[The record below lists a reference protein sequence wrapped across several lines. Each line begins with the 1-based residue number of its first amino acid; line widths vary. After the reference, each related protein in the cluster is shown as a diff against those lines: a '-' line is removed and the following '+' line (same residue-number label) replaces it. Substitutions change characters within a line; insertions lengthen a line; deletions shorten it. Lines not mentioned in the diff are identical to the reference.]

1 MKSYVIEQ
9 PTILVIVGISGD
21 LARRKLIPALLKIY
35 EANILPDKFRIVGV
49 STNETSHADVF
60 PEGDNSGMRGKTEI
74 LTMDLTDAQACRDL
88 GERLDRIEEEF
99 QASAQRLFYLAVPP
113 QVVPVIVEN
122 FGQTGLLKRRDAKLL
137 LEKPFGVDLES
148 ALERVEQLR
157 AHCEEEQIYRIDH
170 YLAKEMAQNLIV
182 FRNGNSLIKRTWSRD
197 FIESIEIIAA
207 EQIGIEG
214 RAVFYEQTGAL
225 RDFIQS
231 HMLQLAALVLMD
243 LPSNTEDW
251 NDVPERRLRAL
262 SAIEPPRYVNEQ
274 VQRGQYEG
282 YREEVG
288 NPDSTVETYV
298 SMTLYSRDWHWQ
310 GVPITLT
317 TGKALDRKRTEIR
330 IRYRQEDSLH
340 ANELIMHVQPN
351 EGVTL
356 QMWVKKPGHEHELQ
370 ELPLDVAYEQ
380 HFSQLPDAYERVL
393 ADAMLSNRAL
403 FTTSE
408 ETIASW
414 RILEPV
420 QKAWEMSSDDLFFYK
435 PGEDPKKIGLV
446 MPDPTLDSPLHYHPT
461 TAAH

>member
-1 MKSYVIEQ
+1 MKSYVIQ
-9 PTILVIVGISGD
+9 RPTILVIVGISGD

-35 EANILPDKFRIVGV
+35 GANILPDKFRIVGA
-49 STNETSHADVF
+49 STNDATHADIF
-60 PEGDNSGMRGKTEI
+60 PKDDNSGMQGKTEI
-74 LTMDLTDAQACRDL
+74 IKMDLTNTQACNEL
-88 GERLDRIEEEF
+88 GVRLDKIEKEF
-99 QASAQRLFYLAVPP
+99 GTSAQRLFYLAVPP

-122 FGQTGLLKRRDAKLL
+122 FGHAGLLKSKSAKLL

-157 AHCEEEQIYRIDH
+157 SHCEEEQIYRIDH

-182 FRNGNSLIKRTWSRD
+182 FRNGNSLIKRTWNRD

-214 RAVFYEQTGAL
+214 RTVFYEQTGAL
-225 RDFIQS
+225 RDFVQS
-231 HMLQLAALVLMD
+231 HLLQLAALVLMD
-243 LPSNTEDW
+243 LPSSTEDW

-274 VQRGQYEG
+274 VQRGQYIG
-282 YREEVG
+282 YRKEVG

-330 IRYRQEDSLH
+330 VRYRQEDSLH
-340 ANELIMHVQPN
+340 ANELVMHVQPN
-351 EGVTL
+351 EGVTMH
-356 QMWVKKPGHEHELQ
+356 MWVKKPGHEHELQ
-370 ELPLDVAYEQ
+370 ELPLNVAYEQ

-435 PGEDPKKIGLV
+435 PGEDPKKLGLV
-446 MPDPTLDSPLHYHPT
+446 MPDPLLDSPLHYQSIT
-461 TAAH
+461 VAR

>member
-1 MKSYVIEQ
+1 MKSYTIEQ

-21 LARRKLIPALLKIY
+21 LSRRKLIPALLKIY
-35 EANILPDKFRIVGV
+35 KAGILPEKFRIVGV
-49 STNETSHADVF
+49 STNDTSHANVF
-60 PEGDNSGMRGKTEI
+60 PKDDDSGMQDKTEI
-74 LTMDLTDAQACRDL
+74 ITMDLTDVQACQNL
-88 GERLDRIEEEF
+88 GEHLDGIEEEF

-113 QVVPVIVEN
+113 QVSPAIIESL
-122 FGQTGLLKRRDAKLL
+122 GQAGLLKRRDTKLL

-197 FIESIEIIAA
+197 FIESIEIIAT
-207 EQIGIEG
+207 EEIGIEG
-214 RAVFYEQTGAL
+214 RAAFYEQTGAL
-225 RDFIQS
+225 RDFVQS
-231 HMLQLAALVLMD
+231 HLLQLAALILME
-243 LPSNTEDW
+243 LPSSIENWD
-251 NDVPERRLRAL
+251 DVPELRLRAL
-262 SAIEPPRYVNEQ
+262 SAIEPPRYIEEQ
-274 VQRGQYEG
+274 VQRGQYIG

-298 SMTLYSRDWHWQ
+298 SMTLYSRDWRWQ

-317 TGKALDRKRTEIR
+317 TGKALDQKRTEIR

-340 ANELIMHVQPN
+340 ANELVMRVQPN

-356 QMWVKKPGHEHELQ
+356 HMWVKKPGHEHELQ
-370 ELPLDVAYEQ
+370 ELPLNVAYEQ

-408 ETIASW
+408 ETIAAW

-420 QKAWEMSSDDLFFYK
+420 QKAWAMSSDDLFFYK

-446 MPDPTLDSPLHYHPT
+446 MPDPAMDSPLHYMPFAT
-461 TAAH
+461 TR